1 VSPSEPASPVPETHR
16 RRRKSVLIC
25 AICGYPPSY
34 RDFFIIC
41 SFFSGEFPTGESR
54 SGDST
59 GEEII
64 QQIVKFKRTTIKH
77 LYLTVGSFASL
88 FAIVVPFF
96 FLPST
101 AKSPEA
107 ILQRLSTGTAI
118 ANILVALYFLMTL
131 LTPGSKIGRFFVRPR
146 TMAAIFVYILSC
158 LIFYNIFFRH
168 LQSFEG
174 LDWLV
179 NELLHTFIPLLF
191 VSYWF
196 LLANKSNLKVRDAVI
211 IGCIYPAAY
220 LLFIFLEDSFTHHYA
235 YPDFDLAHQPLRKV
249 LLKAGAVLIF
259 IFFLS
264 FLVIKTTNLLSRK
277 QSFSNDRR

>member
-1 VSPSEPASPVPETHR
+1 
-16 RRRKSVLIC
+16 
-25 AICGYPPSY
+25 
-34 RDFFIIC
+34 
-41 SFFSGEFPTGESR
+41 
-54 SGDST
+54 
-59 GEEII
+59 
-64 QQIVKFKRTTIKH
+64 VKFKQTTIKH
-77 LYLTVGSFASL
+77 LYLTFGTFVGL

-107 ILQRLSTGTAI
+107 ILQRLSTGTGI

-131 LTPGSKIGRFFVRPR
+131 LTPGSKISRFFARPR

-168 LQSFEG
+168 LHSPEG

-179 NELLHTFIPLLF
+179 NELLHTFIPVLF

-196 LLANKSNLKVRDAVI
+196 LFASKNNLKAGDAVI

-220 LLFIFLEDSFTHHYA
+220 FLFIFLEGSFTHHYA
-235 YPDFDLAHQPLRKV
+235 YPDFDLAHESLRIV
-249 LLKAGAVLIF
+249 LLKAGGVLIF
-259 IFFLS
+259 LFFLS
-264 FLVIKTTNLLSRK
+264 FLVIKTANLLSRE